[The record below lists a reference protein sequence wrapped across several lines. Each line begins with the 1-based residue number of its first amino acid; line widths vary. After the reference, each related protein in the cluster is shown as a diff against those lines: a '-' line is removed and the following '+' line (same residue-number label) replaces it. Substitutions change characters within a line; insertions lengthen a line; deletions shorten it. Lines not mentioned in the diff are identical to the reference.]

1 MLRQHARKYVRKKL
15 TLCDINRYKI
25 FNKKLSRPIDS
36 YFIII
41 NFLLNI
47 ILVKIFLSA
56 E

>member
-1 MLRQHARKYVRKKL
+1 MNGTVTCTKICTKK
-15 TLCDINRYKI
+15 
-25 FNKKLSRPIDS
+25 IDS
-36 YFIII
+36 AILTDIKFLVTKNSFVFFIII